1 MVPAGVR
8 ARIRSMTAFD
18 AWKYL
23 HILVFVFWIGT
34 DLGVFLSAK
43 KSTDPKL
50 SFETRY
56 LLLHMAL
63 RIELLPRT
71 MWKAALP
78 LGVQLSESLGL
89 IDIGTSGLIATW
101 IFSIAWWAISMYGAW
116 HYDKPIGHKFGALT
130 NVVTGLVG
138 ITLIAIAISSLL
150 GNGPVAADASWL
162 SWKMGLYGLINLM
175 VIVMIRIFDPLGMA
189 FGRLA
194 VEGSTPEIEGIIA
207 GVMDRSAV
215 IIWITYATIALV
227 AFIATTKII

>member
-1 MVPAGVR
+1 
-8 ARIRSMTAFD
+8 MTAFD

-23 HILVFVFWIGT
+23 HILMFVFWIGT
-34 DLGVFLSAK
+34 DLGVYLSAK

-78 LGVQLSESLGL
+78 LGVMLSEALGL
-89 IDIGTSGLIATW
+89 IEIGTAGLIATW
-101 IFSIAWWAISMYGAW
+101 IFSIGWWAISMYGAY
-116 HYDKPIGHKFGALT
+116 HYDKPIGHKFAAAT

-138 ITLIAIAISSLL
+138 VGLIAVAVSSLL

-162 SWKMGLYGLINLM
+162 SWKIGLYGLINLM
-175 VIVMIRIFDPLGMA
+175 VIVMIKVFDPLGVA

-207 GVMDRSAV
+207 GVMDKSSA
-215 IIWITYATIALV
+215 IIWATYSTIALV

>member
-1 MVPAGVR
+1 
-8 ARIRSMTAFD
+8 MTAFET
-18 AWKYL
+18 WKYL
-23 HILVFVFWIGT
+23 HILMFVFWIGT

-78 LGVQLSESLGL
+78 LGVMLSVDLGH
-89 IDIGTSGLIATW
+89 IQMGAPGLVATW
-101 IFSIAWWAISMYGAW
+101 VFSIAWWAVSMYGAY
-116 HYDKPIGHKFGALT
+116 HYDKPVGHKFAAAT
-130 NVVTGLVG
+130 NWLTGLVG
-138 ITLIAIAISSLL
+138 VGLILVAASSLL

-162 SWKMGLYGLINLM
+162 SWKIGLYGLINLM
-175 VIVMIRIFDPLGMA
+175 VIVMIKIFDPLGVA

-194 VEGSTPEIEGIIA
+194 VEGSTPEIEGIIT
-207 GVMDRSAV
+207 GVMDRSAW
-215 IIWITYATIALV
+215 IIWLTYSTIALV

>member
-1 MVPAGVR
+1 M
-8 ARIRSMTAFD
+8 SAFD

-23 HILVFVFWIGT
+23 HLLMFVFWIGT

-78 LGVQLSESLGL
+78 LGVMLSESLEL
-89 IDIGTSGLIATW
+89 IHIGTGGLAATW
-101 IFSIAWWAISMYGAW
+101 AFSLAWWAVSMYGAW
-116 HYDKPIGHKFGALT
+116 HYDKPVGHRFARLT
-130 NVVTGLVG
+130 NVLTALVG
-138 ITLIAIAISSLL
+138 IGLIAVAITSLL
-150 GNGPVAADASWL
+150 GHGPVDADASWL
-162 SWKMGLYGLINLM
+162 SWKIGLYGLINLM
-175 VIVMIRIFDPLGMA
+175 VIVMIIAFDPLGAA

-194 VEGSTPEIEGIIA
+194 VEGSSPEIEGIIS

-215 IIWITYATIALV
+215 IIWATYATIALV
-227 AFIATTKII
+227 AFVATTRVI

>member
-1 MVPAGVR
+1 MA
-8 ARIRSMTAFD
+8 AFD

-23 HILVFVFWIGT
+23 HILMFVFWIGT
-34 DLGVFLSAK
+34 DLGVYLSAK

-78 LGVQLSESLGL
+78 LGVMLSEALGL
-89 IDIGTSGLIATW
+89 IEIGTAGLIATW
-101 IFSIAWWAISMYGAW
+101 IFSIGWWAISMYGAY
-116 HYDKPIGHKFGALT
+116 HYDKPIGHKFAAAT
-130 NVVTGLVG
+130 NVVTGIVG
-138 ITLIAIAISSLL
+138 VGLIAGRRI
-150 GNGPVAADASWL
+150 VAARQRPGRRRRDLAQLEDRALRPDQPDGHRDDQGVRSAR
-162 SWKMGLYGLINLM
+162 S
-175 VIVMIRIFDPLGMA
+175 A

-207 GVMDRSAV
+207 GVMDKSSA
-215 IIWITYATIALV
+215 IIWATYSTIALV

>member
-1 MVPAGVR
+1 MGDGMA
-8 ARIRSMTAFD
+8 AFD

-23 HILVFVFWIGT
+23 HILMFVFWIGT

-78 LGVQLSESLGL
+78 LGMMLTADMGLLEISSAGL
-89 IDIGTSGLIATW
+89 IGVW
-101 IFSIAWWAISMYGAW
+101 IFSIGWWAVSMYGAY
-116 HYDKPIGHKFGALT
+116 HYDKPVGHKFAAVTNWLT
-130 NVVTGLVG
+130 GFVG
-138 ITLIAIAISSLL
+138 VSLIGVAASSLL
-150 GNGPVAADASWL
+150 GYGPIDADASWL
-162 SWKMGLYGLINLM
+162 SWKIGLYGLVNLM
-175 VIVMIRIFDPLGMA
+175 VIVMIKVFDPLGIA

-194 VEGSTPEIEGIIA
+194 VEGSTPEIEGIIS
-207 GVMDRSAV
+207 GVMDKSAV
-215 IIWITYATIALV
+215 IIWATYSTIALV

>member
-1 MVPAGVR
+1 MA
-8 ARIRSMTAFD
+8 AFD

-23 HILVFVFWIGT
+23 HILMFVFWIGT
-34 DLGVFLSAK
+34 DLGVYLSAK

-78 LGVQLSESLGL
+78 LGVMLSESMGH
-89 IDIGTSGLIATW
+89 IQIGTVGLIATW
-101 IFSIAWWAISMYGAW
+101 VFSIGWWAVSMYGAY
-116 HYDKPIGHKFGALT
+116 HYDKPIGHKFGAAT
-130 NVVTGLVG
+130 NVLTGIVGVGLILV
-138 ITLIAIAISSLL
+138 AASSLL

-162 SWKMGLYGLINLM
+162 SWKIGLYGLINLM
-175 VIVMIRIFDPLGMA
+175 VIVMIKVFDPLGIA

-207 GVMDRSAV
+207 GVMDKSTA
-215 IIWITYATIALV
+215 IIWATYSTIALV

>member
-1 MVPAGVR
+1 MGDP
-8 ARIRSMTAFD
+8 MEAFD

-23 HILVFVFWIGT
+23 HILMFVFWIGT

-50 SFETRY
+50 SFETRV

-78 LGVQLSESLGL
+78 LGVMLSEGMGL
-89 IDIGTSGLIATW
+89 IDIGTAGIVATW
-101 IFSIAWWAISMYGAW
+101 VFSIAWWAISMYGAY
-116 HYDKPIGHKFGALT
+116 HYDKPIGHKFAKVTNALT
-130 NVVTGLVG
+130 GAVG
-138 ITLIAIAISSLL
+138 VACIAVAAMSLM
-150 GNGPVAADASWL
+150 GSGPVDPDATWL
-162 SWKMGLYGLINLM
+162 SWKIGLYGLINLM
-175 VIVMIRIFDPLGMA
+175 VIVMIVVFDPLGAA

-194 VEGSTPEIEGIIA
+194 VEGSTPEIEDIIS
-207 GVMDRSAV
+207 GVMDRSVV
-215 IIWITYATIALV
+215 IIWATYSTIALV

>member
-1 MVPAGVR
+1 MD
-8 ARIRSMTAFD
+8 AFD

-23 HILVFVFWIGT
+23 HILMFVFWIGT

-50 SFETRY
+50 SFETRI

-78 LGVQLSESLGL
+78 LGVMLSEGLGL
-89 IDIGTSGLIATW
+89 IDIGTSGIIATW
-101 IFSIAWWAISMYGAW
+101 IFSIAWWAVSMYGAY
-116 HYDKPIGHKFGALT
+116 HYDKPIGHKFAKIT
-130 NVVTGLVG
+130 NVLTGAVG
-138 ITLIAIAISSLL
+138 VACIAVAAMSLA
-150 GNGPVAADASWL
+150 GNGPIDADATWL
-162 SWKMGLYGLINLM
+162 SWKIGLYGLINLM
-175 VIVMIRIFDPLGMA
+175 VIVMIVIFDPLGAA

-215 IIWITYATIALV
+215 IIWATYSTIALV

>member
-1 MVPAGVR
+1 
-8 ARIRSMTAFD
+8 MTAFD

-78 LGVQLSESLGL
+78 LGVMLSESLGL
-89 IDIGTSGLIATW
+89 IHIGTAGLIATW
-101 IFSIAWWAISMYGAW
+101 TFSIAWWAVSMYGAY
-116 HYDKPIGHKFGALT
+116 HYDKPVGHQFAKVT
-130 NVVTGLVG
+130 NVLTGTVG
-138 ITLIAIAISSLL
+138 VALIGVAISSLL
-150 GNGPVAADASWL
+150 GQGPVETDASWL
-162 SWKMGLYGLINLM
+162 SWKIGLYGLINLM

-215 IIWITYATIALV
+215 IIWVTYATIALV